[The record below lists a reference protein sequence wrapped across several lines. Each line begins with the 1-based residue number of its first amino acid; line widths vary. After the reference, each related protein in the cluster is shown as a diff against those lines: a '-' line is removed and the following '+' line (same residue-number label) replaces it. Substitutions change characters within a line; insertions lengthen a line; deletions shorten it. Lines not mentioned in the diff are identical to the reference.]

1 MFVLPPGQAL
11 EVSSLAFFRGFM
23 PQKTTFITI
32 TISATA
38 AMDTQKP
45 MFSPNKSAVPNSVIQ
60 ISFQFIVNTSFYS
73 SSP

>member
-1 MFVLPPGQAL
+1 MFALPLGQAL
-11 EVSSLAFFRGFM
+11 GASSVAFFWGYM
-23 PQKTTFITI
+23 PQKTTFITT
-32 TISATA
+32 TISATT

-45 MFSPNKSAVPNSVIQ
+45 ILSPNKSAVPNSVIQ

>member
-32 TISATA
+32 TISATT

-45 MFSPNKSAVPNSVIQ
+45 MFSPNKIGRAHV
-60 ISFQFIVNTSFYS
+60 
-73 SSP
+73 

>member
-32 TISATA
+32 TINATT
-38 AMDTQKP
+38 AMDT
-45 MFSPNKSAVPNSVIQ
+45 
-60 ISFQFIVNTSFYS
+60 
-73 SSP
+73 